1 MEVLTIKAGREY
13 VTRSGIKV
21 GPLKVANNGT
31 NYKFEASVNEP
42 EYLTPS
48 VRAWKE
54 SGRFSTDTTGH
65 ELDLIAEA

>member
-1 MEVLTIKAGREY
+1 MEALKIKVGRDY

-21 GPLKVANNGT
+21 GPLKIANNGT

-42 EYLTPS
+42 EHETPS

-54 SGRFSTDTTGH
+54 NGRFLTDTTDH